1 MLVQGRR
8 RPFPAGPKRA
18 NKQRA
23 RARPRSP
30 IDPNPDAPDGRHERR
45 RRARFPLL
53 PAMPDRPRT
62 LHGFRAGEADRDVVP
77 PPRNGRDRGFGG
89 GLVASLNPPG
99 RTAGSPCCL
108 GRGRCGPTFSGRGR
122 RRPDKAIRPGNA
134 RWCRPFGR
142 ARWAAGA
149 SPVSRGI
156 CGRPWGGPIP
166 ARSSSS
172 PVNRPYGRV
181 IAHPALPDVGGPG
194 IAPLRYQESNG
205 AVCSDPSRRR
215 PRPGFQAMT
224 KVGGHFDAAGAP
236 QVKT

>member
-1 MLVQGRR
+1 MLMQGRR

-23 RARPRSP
+23 EARLVLPSF
-30 IDPNPDAPDGRHERR
+30 APDGRHERR

-62 LHGFRAGEADRDVVP
+62 VNGFRAGEADRGVVP
-77 PPRNGRDRGFGG
+77 HPRNGRDRGLGR

-134 RWCRPFGR
+134 RRPVLSDEHDGR
-142 ARWAAGA
+142 PAPLLSRAGPAAGPGA
-149 SPVSRGI
+149 ARSRHVLI
-156 CGRPWGGPIP
+156 KPRLQTLRPGDRTPGATGCRRSRHCSEKQWGGLQRSLLAP
-166 ARSSSS
+166 AQ
-172 PVNRPYGRV
+172 PWP
-181 IAHPALPDVGGPG
+181 PKP
-194 IAPLRYQESNG
+194 
-205 AVCSDPSRRR
+205 
-215 PRPGFQAMT
+215 
-224 KVGGHFDAAGAP
+224 
-236 QVKT
+236 